1 MATDQQKIKCP
12 KCGESISIDDVL
24 AHQIEEKIRKDFSV
38 EQKNKEEEIKKQKG
52 ELEEKELK
60 LNEKMKSADIEI
72 NKKVADRIASEKVDL
87 WKKAISE
94 AGKSKETEFKML
106 EEQLKDKDKKLS
118 EANAE
123 AFKLKIEKQKFEEE
137 KRGFETEK
145 IDQIEKERKKIEE
158 EAFKK
163 ASEKNE
169 GEKKLLEEQLAEKDK
184 KLREANENELE
195 IRKAKVKLEQEKKDF
210 ELVKQRELDEARK
223 SIEEEASKKAT
234 EEQQYIIAQLN
245 KKLADAT
252 KAKDELARKLEQGSQ
267 QLQGEVQELDIE
279 KFLRE
284 HFIYDEILPVPK
296 GVSGADVLQKVI
308 SKAENF
314 CGSILWESKHTKN
327 WTEGWIAKL
336 KEDQREAK
344 ADIAVIITDALPKDV
359 ENVGLRNG
367 VWIANR
373 ASLHGLATALRN
385 TLTQV
390 AFAKL
395 SAEGKDEKIELLFRY
410 LTGPEFKQKVEAMVE
425 LFSAMKL
432 DLEKEKKVTLARW
445 GKQEKQ
451 IEKIATI
458 TIGMH
463 SNLRGLIGKSME
475 SIPALEAGEESDGAM
490 EKVGDN
496 ENEEQGE
503 DSVNVEDMPF

>member
-1 MATDQQKIKCP
+1 
-12 KCGESISIDDVL
+12 
-24 AHQIEEKIRKDFSV
+24 
-38 EQKNKEEEIKKQKG
+38 
-52 ELEEKELK
+52 
-60 LNEKMKSADIEI
+60 MKA
-72 NKKVADRIASEKVDL
+72 
-87 WKKAISE
+87 
-94 AGKSKETEFKML
+94 
-106 EEQLKDKDKKLS
+106 S
-118 EANAE
+118 EAN
-123 AFKLKIEKQKFEEE
+123 K
-137 KRGFETEK
+137 
-145 IDQIEKERKKIEE
+145 
-158 EAFKK
+158 
-163 ASEKNE
+163 S
-169 GEKKLLEEQLAEKDK
+169 EKKLLEEQLAEKDE
-184 KLREANENELE
+184 KLKQASENELE
-195 IRKAKVKLEQEKKDF
+195 IRKEKNRLEQEKKDF

-252 KAKDELARKLEQGSQ
+252 KAKDELSRKLEQGSQ

-279 KFLRE
+279 NFLRE
-284 HFIYDEILPVPK
+284 HFIYDEIIPVPK
-296 GVSGADVLQKVI
+296 GVNGADVLQKVI

-314 CGSILWESKHTKN
+314 CGCILWESKHTKN
-327 WTEGWIAKL
+327 WSEGWIAKL
-336 KEDQREAK
+336 KEDQRDAK
-344 ADIAVIITDALPKDV
+344 ADVAVIISDVLPKDV

-395 SAEGKDEKIELLFRY
+395 SAEGKDEKVELLFRY
-410 LTGPEFKQKVEAMVE
+410 LTGPEFRQKVEAMVE
-425 LFSAMKL
+425 VFSGMKEDL
-432 DLEKEKKVTLARW
+432 DKEKKVTLARW

-475 SIPALEAGEESDGAM
+475 KSWETMRRKSKIVNNNPPMNETEVKDIKIEQQKSEAGGRMDYH
-490 EKVGDN
+490 
-496 ENEEQGE
+496 
-503 DSVNVEDMPF
+503 